1 MLENKNSISNMDA
14 ATFRIPANLNEQH
27 LNVMAQDMD
36 NVFVGNYIMENAKTR
51 TEARYHFDV
60 TGHLKA
66 TSGKIIEDVA
76 ETITLEMARSK
87 GLEGAEVGAL
97 YNDIVESIKV
107 ENGVSLDANNAAPE
121 DISLPENLRQS
132 ALNQRCLKQ
141 GNGFGRMRP

>member
-1 MLENKNSISNMDA
+1 
-14 ATFRIPANLNEQH
+14 
-27 LNVMAQDMD
+27 
-36 NVFVGNYIMENAKTR
+36 MENAKTS

-66 TSGKIIEDVA
+66 PSGTTIEDVA
-76 ETITLEMARSK
+76 ETITREMARSK

-121 DISLPENLRQS
+121 DISLPEDLRQS
-132 ALNQRCLKQ
+132 ALNQRYLKQ